1 MKGDFKKTKRA
12 GGDYK
17 NKIFKPIN
25 FQIYSRKNILCKY
38 LDLLLSL
45 SDI

>member
-1 MKGDFKKTKRA
+1 MKGDFKKTKKV

-17 NKIFKPIN
+17 NKNFKPIN
-25 FQIYSRKNILCKY
+25 FQIYSHKNILCKS